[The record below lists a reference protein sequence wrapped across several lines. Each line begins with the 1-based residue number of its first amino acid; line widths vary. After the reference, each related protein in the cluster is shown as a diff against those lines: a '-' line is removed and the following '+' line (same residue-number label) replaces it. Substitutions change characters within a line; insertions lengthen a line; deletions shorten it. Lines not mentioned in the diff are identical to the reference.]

1 MTRDSIIIY
10 RSWYEAIKE
19 LDADVKVSLYEAIIH
34 YGLNQEEPKLHGIAQ
49 VVWQLIKP
57 NVDANYRKWENGQK
71 GAQHGG
77 KGGRPKKPQGNPTE
91 TPQVIQ
97 DETPSKPQRN
107 PKRTPNVNV
116 NVNENENVD
125 ENVKEQVS
133 EIEWPAWAGPNVLK
147 TWKEFKAYRLST
159 HRAKYKSSSTEQ
171 HAVNLAEQ
179 AAARAGG
186 TWSRIQE
193 WPELDDGYV
202 VHAPVGTYAA
212 NGFGLHEVS
221 GNLWE
226 WCLDGL
232 DDDFYA
238 RSPRLDPWA
247 PWQGTPSRVLRGG
260 SFTNGAGDARS
271 ARRESNTP
279 LNAGLYLGVR
289 PARAVGH

>member
-91 TPQVIQ
+91 TPQGIQ

-147 TWKEFKAYRLST
+147 TWKEFKAYRLTT

-171 HAVNLAEQ
+171 HAVNLLAKYYTKGE
-179 AAARAGG
+179 
-186 TWSRIQE
+186 E
-193 WPELDDGYV
+193 C
-202 VHAPVGTYAA
+202 
-212 NGFGLHEVS
+212 F
-221 GNLWE
+221 
-226 WCLDGL
+226 DGL
-232 DDDFYA
+232 NLAMAKGWRFPVDPKDLAPKQPNGKPFEVTTEDKMSEQKRIRLEIEERYGIEPGGA
-238 RSPRLDPWA
+238 ITKDMVPREQWA
-247 PWQGTPSRVLRGG
+247 VMGM
-260 SFTNGAGDARS
+260 DKMI
-271 ARRESNTP
+271 
-279 LNAGLYLGVR
+279 
-289 PARAVGH
+289 